1 MTPAALLSSS
11 GVRSDDLNIV
21 MKELR
26 NNFGG
31 GFSPFGLRRPN
42 AALMAAVHWLME
54 YVRWSAPVLKRY
66 WPGVYSNSNSW
77 MSALD
82 SSQRSISGATRSL
95 ILVMAGP

>member
-21 MKELR
+21 MKDDLS
-26 NNFGG
+26 NFGG
-31 GFSPFGLRRPN
+31 GFWPFGLCRPN
-42 AALMAAVHWLME
+42 AALMAAVHWLIE
-54 YVRWSAPVLKRY
+54 YARWSAPVLNRY